1 MKRIKILDFLVS
13 FTKCFCFAHAAAA
26 IFFILIVDTEPHWGR
41 VVIAILYCT
50 IMAGV
55 LGILHIEAKDR
66 LAKAI
71 KCERELRIHD
81 AVRKEVRRN
90 YMEADR

>member
-1 MKRIKILDFLVS
+1 MKKIKTLEFICSL
-13 FTKCFCFAHAAAA
+13 TKCFCYAHAVAA
-26 IFFILIVDTEPHWGR
+26 IFFTLIIDTEPHWGR
-41 VVIAILYCT
+41 VLIAILYCV
-50 IMAGV
+50 IMGGA

-66 LAKAI
+66 LAQAI